1 MKRKGTTRSES
12 SRTFINSTSSSVIEE
27 EEAMQLQHQNQNDNE
42 GSDGNGFFA
51 CYLLTSL
58 NPSHKRST
66 YIGFTVNPRRR
77 IRQHNGEIGAGAFRT
92 KKKRPWE
99 MVMCIYGFPTNVSAL
114 QFEWAWQHPAK
125 SLAVRKAAAG
135 FKSLSGLANSIKL
148 AYTML
153 TLPSWQSMNI
163 TVNFFSTKYMNHC
176 AGCPTLPG
184 HMKVKIGSMD
194 ELPCYTESANGL
206 SENEDYSFDEAEFDN
221 DNNNSNSNSDSVPD
235 VYDDSIAHDSPKSRN
250 KKDRIRESF
259 GCNQEP
265 EPREPPRHS
274 FAPED
279 PSQSFDSTTSPMVR
293 SSSAAASLKGVE
305 TIECTD
311 FTCVPVKSRLSS
323 IELSQPECELS
334 GAISAANKNLE
345 VRSTLIAPYEAEI
358 IDLCTPSPSC
368 RNVVSKKRKVSTFVG
383 ADFIDLTRSPN
394 FVQL

>member
-1 MKRKGTTRSES
+1 
-12 SRTFINSTSSSVIEE
+12 
-27 EEAMQLQHQNQNDNE
+27 MQLQHQIPNDNE
-42 GSDGNGFFA
+42 GSEGNGFFA

-194 ELPCYTESANGL
+194 ELPCYTEGADGL
-206 SENEDYSFDEAEFDN
+206 SENEDYSLDEAEFDN
-221 DNNNSNSNSDSVPD
+221 NTINTDSVPD
-235 VYDDSIAHDSPKSRN
+235 ICDDSIAHDSPKSRN
-250 KKDRIRESF
+250 QGDTVSESF
-259 GCNQEP
+259 GWNQEP
-265 EPREPPRHS
+265 EPIEPPGHS
-274 FAPED
+274 FTSED
-279 PSQSFDSTTSPMVR
+279 SSQSFDSITSPMVK
-293 SSSAAASLKGVE
+293 SSAATTSLKRVE
-305 TIECTD
+305 TIEYTD
-311 FTCVPVKSRLSS
+311 FTSVPVKSS
-323 IELSQPECELS
+323 IELSQPECERL
-334 GAISAANKNLE
+334 GPISAANKNLE
-345 VRSTLIAPYEAEI
+345 VRSTLTVPYEAEI

-368 RNVVSKKRKVSTFVG
+368 RNVVSKKRKVSSFVG